1 MSEIIVDVQAL
12 LEEGRSELM
21 QLLDGQQVVKELV
34 LVSIFQWNQ
43 DWLRFLFNC
52 CSAFYKEGPSSP
64 NRYWA
69 VLVRTEDN
77 FEPAFS
83 GQICALH
90 KILARICSRVEVNYL
105 EAAIEGRM

>member
-1 MSEIIVDVQAL
+1 MSEIIVGVQAL

-34 LVSIFQWNQ
+34 MVSIFQWNQ

-64 NRYWA
+64 NQYWA
-69 VLVRTEDN
+69 TLGSFGPHR
-77 FEPAFS
+77 
-83 GQICALH
+83 
-90 KILARICSRVEVNYL
+90 R
-105 EAAIEGRM
+105 